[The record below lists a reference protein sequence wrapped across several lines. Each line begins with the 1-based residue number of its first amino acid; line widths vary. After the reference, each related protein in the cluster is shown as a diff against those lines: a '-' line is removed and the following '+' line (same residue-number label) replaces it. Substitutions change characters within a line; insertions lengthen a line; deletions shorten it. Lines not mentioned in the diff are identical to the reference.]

1 MDRVEPILGS
11 LPCRLHRTTGPWW
24 SHAAMTPVAEAVLP
38 PADPLTVQPFFRVL
52 WIENQRW
59 ARAESEA
66 RLPTGPRR
74 APGIDLLA

>member
-1 MDRVEPILGS
+1 
-11 LPCRLHRTTGPWW
+11 
-24 SHAAMTPVAEAVLP
+24 MTPVAEAVLP